1 MMPNDSTSSDPR
13 SELDPSADAGG
24 APAEAPAPKRRTRRT
39 AAAPTETAQASLEL
53 EMPPGRPAAPEPSAT
68 PETDAEAPAAKP
80 ARRRTTKTARAA
92 TSTEGEAAPGS
103 EPAAPAS
110 TESEP
115 AAPASSEMPR
125 AAAAAASA
133 GGAGL
138 PDDAAPRTSARHAAA
153 AGDASAT
160 AAATTAPAATPASA
174 ARPATPATAATPATT
189 VPTAAA
195 LHVPPH
201 APAEVALPTAVAAAA
216 EAVIEHR
223 EVAETAGTAAEAD
236 DGTGEEGGR
245 RARNRRRRG
254 KDRAERR
261 PGEGGEGEAGA
272 EPQAPRAPREAAA
285 LSNPAESGDRF
296 AEVLSGAYDAEPPE
310 PDDEATL
317 EQSAK
322 RVLRP
327 EPEAP
332 KLHKVLAQSGI
343 GSRRDMEQLILD
355 GQVTVN
361 DEVAHIGMRISY
373 GDRVK
378 VAGKPVKVRI
388 QGAPARLLAYHKP
401 TGEVVSLNDPEG
413 RPTVFRRLPRLDNG
427 KWQSVGRLDINTEGL
442 LLFSNSGEL
451 ANQLMHP
458 RFGVEREYAVRV
470 LGSLD
475 DEQRARLLEGVE
487 IDGQPANFKSIED
500 GGGEG
505 ANRWYRVVITEG
517 RNREVRKLFD
527 KVGLAVS
534 RLIRIRYGAV
544 VLPRGLKRGVWV
556 ELGEQDLRAVR
567 QSLARGAAPAP
578 AQRSE
583 PLRGEARPARGK
595 GPKPPGRGP
604 QPGPRG
610 GRPNERGPRPGPR
623 EERVYATAD
632 ADGAPEDFGRIPN
645 PLEQTF
651 DRRFAKGP
659 RRGPHQGFGHGRV
672 EQDEGGPVGTIPNPL
687 EQTFDKRFV
696 KGSQRINAGF
706 GRPDHTP
713 GGGAGPGPGR
723 KKGGPKQPD
732 PMQTSVGYIGAD
744 AYFNKAGGKR
754 GGGRRGR

>member
-1 MMPNDSTSSDPR
+1 MTPTDSTSSDPR
-13 SELDPSADAGG
+13 EPDHPATESGG
-24 APAEAPAPKRRTRRT
+24 AASAEAPAPKRRTRKP
-39 AAAPTETAQASLEL
+39 AAAAAAEAVQASLEL
-53 EMPPGRPAAPEPSAT
+53 ETPPTTTLPADPT
-68 PETDAEAPAAKP
+68 PAAKP
-80 ARRRTTKTARAA
+80 ARRRTAKPASEASTAEAA
-92 TSTEGEAAPGS
+92 HESGTPEAARSSEEAAPEAAEVAAPAAPRKRATRS
-103 EPAAPAS
+103 AAAPAVVESSAPPAADVPAAPARQ
-110 TESEP
+110 P
-115 AAPASSEMPR
+115 AAPATGRGAESPPAAQPGSGVR
-125 AAAAAASA
+125 AAVDVPVAS
-133 GGAGL
+133 
-138 PDDAAPRTSARHAAA
+138 
-153 AGDASAT
+153 
-160 AAATTAPAATPASA
+160 
-174 ARPATPATAATPATT
+174 
-189 VPTAAA
+189 A

-201 APAEVALPTAVAAAA
+201 APAGLAVPTPVAAAA

-223 EVAETAGTAAEAD
+223 SVVEAPVGGPEGESQDADAG
-236 DGTGEEGGR
+236 EGGR
-245 RARNRRRRG
+245 RGRNRRRRG
-254 KDRAERR
+254 KDRERR
-261 PGEGGEGEAGA
+261 EGGEGEVQ
-272 EPQAPRAPREAAA
+272 QAVRAPREPA
-285 LSNPAESGDRF
+285 LPDAAESGDRF

-310 PDDEATL
+310 ADDEVTL
-317 EQSAK
+317 EQSTK

-401 TGEVVSLNDPEG
+401 TGEVVSLNAPEG
-413 RPTVFRRLPRLDNG
+413 RPTVFRRLPRLENG

-487 IDGQPANFKSIED
+487 IDGQQANFKSIED

-556 ELGEQDLRAVR
+556 ELGEQDVRAVR
-567 QSLARGAAPAP
+567 QSLGGPRAAAPA
-578 AQRSE
+578 
-583 PLRGEARPARGK
+583 GARPQESRNDARNDGRNGRGK
-595 GPKPPGRGP
+595 GPKQQPGRGGP
-604 QPGPRG
+604 QQA
-610 GRPNERGPRPGPR
+610 RGPRPNDRGRPGGR
-623 EERVYATAD
+623 EERVYEV
-632 ADGAPEDFGRIPN
+632 PEGENGPPDDFGPIPN

-651 DRRFAKGP
+651 DRRFAKGGP
-659 RRGPHQGFGHGRV
+659 RRPGHQGFGHGRPEPEV
-672 EQDEGGPVGTIPNPL
+672 GGPVGTIPNPL

-713 GGGAGPGPGR
+713 GGGQGPGH
-723 KKGGPKQPD
+723 KKGGGPKQPD

-754 GGGRRGR
+754 GKRGR